1 MIRDVTD
8 ADLQGVRAF
17 LEKHRD
23 ASLFL
28 LSNLAVNGPRAGAHP
43 FSGTFRLVEE
53 DGRIAAVFCLTRRG
67 NLLVQAS
74 GRDDLAQAILA
85 ACGDQP
91 MQVCGIVGEWPIA
104 QALWRLLCADPGFEP
119 ADGEHEVA
127 KDALYGRTLTDADV
141 IAPVGRY
148 EIRLLGTHD
157 FAQWEPLNTAYVTEL
172 KLPLNVA
179 LQQRRDE
186 FDERARGRRWWGL
199 LDAGELVAI
208 GGLNAVYG
216 RLGQIGGVYTRPDR
230 RRRGLSGAL
239 LRALMSDCRVLHRFE
254 RLVLFTGEGNV
265 AARAAYE
272 SLGFEYL
279 GAFGLLLGSR
289 RGYSE

>member
-1 MIRDVTD
+1 MIRDVTE

-17 LEKHRD
+17 LEEHVD

-28 LSNLAVNGPRAGAHP
+28 LSNLALNGPRAGEHP
-43 FSGTFRLVEE
+43 FSGTFRLAEE

-67 NLLVQAS
+67 NLLVQAG
-74 GRDDLAQAILA
+74 GRDDLAQAILT
-85 ACGDQP
+85 ACNDQP
-91 MQVCGIVGEWPIA
+91 MAVCGIVGEWPIA
-104 QALWRLLCADPGFEP
+104 RALWRLLCADPGFEP
-119 ADGEHEVA
+119 AHGEHEVA

-148 EIRLLGTHD
+148 AIRLLGAHD
-157 FAQWEPLNTAYVTEL
+157 FAQWEPLNAAYMTEL
-172 KLPLNVA
+172 RLPLNMTA
-179 LQQRRDE
+179 RQRRNE

-208 GGLNAVYG
+208 GGLNAVYS

-230 RRRGLSGAL
+230 RRLGLSGAL
-239 LRALMSDCRVLHRFE
+239 LRVLMADCRALHRFE
-254 RLVLFTGEGNV
+254 RLALFTGEKNI
-265 AARAAYE
+265 AARAVYE

-289 RGYSE
+289 RPGA